1 MSIESTPPTGP
12 TPPYLPF
19 RTFKSFID
27 GFRESGLPGQ
37 IDRSVM
43 SRKSGA
49 DQAGLMQAFKFLK
62 LIDAEGK
69 PTQALV
75 DLTKAGADVKRVYA
89 DLIAKHYGFVSDKG
103 LKLSTA
109 TDKQLDDIFGTK
121 GVSGGTIQKA
131 VTFFIQMATE
141 AGLEVSPFLKSAKRK
156 APSSGAGGTRR
167 TRKKASPANGAP
179 QDPAGV
185 AQPAAPAGHKTYV
198 LDLNADGTRFIRMT
212 APLNLNT
219 HEVERIKGW
228 MGFQFN
234 VEAKKGS

>member
-1 MSIESTPPTGP
+1 MSTESTTPIGP

-19 RTFKSFID
+19 RTFKGFID

-62 LIDAEGK
+62 LIDADGK
-69 PTQALV
+69 PTQGLV
-75 DLTKAGADVKRVYA
+75 DLTKAGSDVKKAYA
-89 DLIAKHYGFVSDKG
+89 DLVSKHYAFVSEKG

-131 VTFFIQMATE
+131 VTFFVQMATE

-156 APSSGAGGTRR
+156 APSGGGGGSRR
-167 TRKKASPANGAP
+167 IRKKAAAPNGAS
-179 QDPAGV
+179 QDPAEG
-185 AQPAAPAGHKTYV
+185 AQSAAPAGHKTYV

-212 APLNLNT
+212 APWNLNSL
-219 HEVERIKGW
+219 EVERIKGW

-234 VEAKKGS
+234 VEAKKG